1 MTALERALV
10 VYAEA
15 KGYEVER
22 QSRGQIEKWEL
33 LEQPIGFNFAFNRYR
48 LRDPRNMHK
57 VCNSLYAEYLPNIPE
72 KSISEMVEN
81 IKKFKPAGFSCK
93 TKILTREEIE
103 EMNKPKEEEFDVK
116 AYVKSLVRT
125 PEYLERCKEVDPIIE
140 ILEAYKNGET
150 IERKEKYSSY
160 EWSECETMEL
170 FNPMDFDYRIV
181 PKVQDRDPL
190 KITDKEI
197 LYLKRNFVTAKR
209 IGDGCVTIL
218 NKNYITEPNEWLYFN
233 AKSQKWQRG
242 LPNE

>member
-48 LRDPRNMHK
+48 LRDPGNMHK

-81 IKKFKPAGFSCK
+81 IRKYKPAGFSCK
-93 TKILTREEIE
+93 TKMYTREEIE

-116 AYVKSLVRT
+116 AYVKSLVET
-125 PEYLERCKEVDPIIE
+125 PEYLERCKEVNPIIE

-150 IERKEKYSSY
+150 IELKEKYSSY
-160 EWSECETMEL
+160 EWSEL
-170 FNPMDFDYRIV
+170 WKGHVWNFSDFDYRIS
-181 PKVQDRDPL
+181 PKQPEAIPATEEELEYMGLRGKWFWIKDKKTGKMDKSPRLLVDVYDGLFYIFNPVSKTWQDWGS
-190 KITDKEI
+190 K
-197 LYLKRNFVTAKR
+197 
-209 IGDGCVTIL
+209 
-218 NKNYITEPNEWLYFN
+218 
-233 AKSQKWQRG
+233 
-242 LPNE
+242 

>member
-57 VCNSLYAEYLPNIPE
+57 VCDSLYAEYLPNIPE

-81 IKKFKPAGFSCK
+81 IKKYKPAGFSCK
-93 TKILTREEIE
+93 TKMYTREEIE

-116 AYVKSLVRT
+116 AYVKSLVQT
-125 PEYLERCKEVDPIIE
+125 PEYLERCK
-140 ILEAYKNGET
+140 
-150 IERKEKYSSY
+150 
-160 EWSECETMEL
+160 
-170 FNPMDFDYRIV
+170 
-181 PKVQDRDPL
+181 
-190 KITDKEI
+190 
-197 LYLKRNFVTAKR
+197 
-209 IGDGCVTIL
+209 
-218 NKNYITEPNEWLYFN
+218 
-233 AKSQKWQRG
+233 WQG
-242 LPNE
+242 S